1 MRKISLLFITVAMIF
16 LYADEEIDRLLMNV
30 YGATILVFNEY

>member
-1 MRKISLLFITVAMIF
+1 MSLFFITVAMIF

-30 YGATILVFNEY
+30 YGTTILVFNEY